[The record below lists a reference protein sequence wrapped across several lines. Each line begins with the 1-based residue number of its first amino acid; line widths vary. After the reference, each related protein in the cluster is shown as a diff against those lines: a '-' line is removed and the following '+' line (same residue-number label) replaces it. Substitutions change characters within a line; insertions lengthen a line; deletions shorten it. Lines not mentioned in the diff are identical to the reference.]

1 MKFHCEICDK
11 VMNEE
16 FRNTHFE
23 SKYHSSL
30 VNSITRKYI
39 IANPTPNKIDDI
51 LRKYLSV
58 HLEKYEKFKV
68 ILLLKLLTP

>member
-1 MKFHCEICDK
+1 MKFQCEICDK

-16 FRNTHFE
+16 LRNTHLE
-23 SKYHSSL
+23 SKCHSCL

-39 IANPTPNKIDDI
+39 IANPTPNKSDDI
-51 LRKYLSV
+51 IRKYLIV